1 MFHVMLYV
9 FCGFQCICN
18 DSTNSPFIKAF
29 CNTPGVMSLTDDLKM
44 AWVTPIHKKNS
55 KLDAG
60 NYRPVVSILST
71 IVANAGF

>member
-29 CNTPGVMSLTDDLKM
+29 CNTPGVMSLIT
-44 AWVTPIHKKNS
+44 VQSFIS
-55 KLDAG
+55 
-60 NYRPVVSILST
+60 V
-71 IVANAGF
+71 NARGPCAPAATAAIG